1 MFPQA
6 RRKKSSFSYL
16 AAAYFVLLVLLDR
29 CGPALCYFADWSAI
43 SQERF
48 DDEPT
53 CVPIPRNLSLCHGI
67 GYTKVRQ
74 VSVNV
79 RNSMGDCSIYTI
91 QGSAKRWTLSCVNP
105 AFWLLLAAR
114 GEFTQPRVHLVANPC
129 MYVYY

>member
-67 GYTKVRQ
+67 GYTKVGTISLSGLCQ
-74 VSVNV
+74 IV
-79 RNSMGDCSIYTI
+79 CS
-91 QGSAKRWTLSCVNP
+91 
-105 AFWLLLAAR
+105 
-114 GEFTQPRVHLVANPC
+114 VHLTITETDNST
-129 MYVYY
+129 

>member
-1 MFPQA
+1 MASHA
-6 RRKKSSFSYL
+6 RSKRPSL
-16 AAAYFVLLVLLDR
+16 ASLVAASLVILDR
-29 CGPALCYFADWSAI
+29 CGLALCYFADWSAI

-79 RNSMGDCSIYTI
+79 RNSIGDCSIYTI